1 MSIHPDWDPHLTTAD
16 VALLQLSNPVT
27 FTDTVRPIC
36 LPPRNVDLNS
46 FKVCVDTG
54 FGRTGFSR

>member
-1 MSIHPDWDPHLTTAD
+1 VSIHPDWDRDLIIAD
-16 VALLQLSNPVT
+16 VALLQLSSPVT
-27 FTDTVRPIC
+27 FTDTIRPIC

-46 FKVCVDTG
+46 FKVCVGTG